1 MRNGCHTAITS
12 AVLCLILLS
21 ALPTTAIS
29 APRELSQDLLDQASR
44 QTGLSREELLRRYE
58 EQTGTEFDDTT
69 VPPGLTELPGGG
81 EQTTHPS
88 VILPFDLDLTEAR
101 EDTAACPQ
109 PVTVLPDSIF
119 GSSFFRL
126 DAGVFAPATFGPV
139 PEGYQL
145 GVGDEVFVDV
155 WGEVEFRL
163 ERVVDR
169 DGAIILPKGGK
180 VRCAGRTLGQVA
192 GTIRKKLSAS
202 YSGIDAGGEGGTTF
216 VEVSL
221 GRLRAIRVFV
231 VGEAAQPGA
240 YEVSSVA
247 TVFTAL
253 YAAGGPGAQGSLRD
267 IRLLRGER
275 EVASLDL
282 YEYLLSG
289 KRTGDAPLREGDTV
303 YVPPRGITVRVE
315 GEVLR
320 ELVFEMKPDEDV
332 RTLIRY
338 AGGFTAEAET
348 DHVHVSRIVP
358 PAERRPEQPDR
369 VHHDMDLRLKMLQPL
384 RDGDVVRVDRIS
396 DRLQNWVEIRGNV
409 KQPARYQYREGLG
422 VADLVAIAGGL
433 WPDTLEER
441 AVIERTE
448 ADLSRAALDFDLG
461 AALAGGS
468 PVALQPMD
476 VLRVFS
482 IWDVQ
487 DRHEVAISGAVRAP
501 GRFDWR
507 ANLTLR
513 DLILKAGGLKES
525 ADLLRAEVSRQRRDA
540 VQSRE
545 TGAPPERTV
554 DVITVKMGEDW
565 LSKGGNF
572 VLEPHDRVAIRSL
585 PWWEL
590 PRQVSVRG
598 EVHFPG
604 IYTLERSDERLSAV
618 IARAGGLKHTAYAP
632 GTRVVRQKD
641 GIGNVAMNLTR
652 ALSKPGSE
660 HDAILEDG
668 DEILVPPVPY
678 TVKVTGAVGFPT
690 SIIFEGGKSVGDYV
704 ARAGGYADQ
713 ADKWKTHV
721 VYPNGMSKQIRK
733 VWSDPEVLPGST
745 IVVPLKS
752 PDEGPRKLETMR
764 EIASILASV
773 ATVWLVIDRTTQ

>member
-180 VRCAGRTLGQVA
+180 VRCAGRTLGQVT

-202 YSGIDAGGEGGTTF
+202 YSGIDAKGEGGTTF

-253 YAAGGPGAQGSLRD
+253 YAAGGL
-267 IRLLRGER
+267 
-275 EVASLDL
+275 
-282 YEYLLSG
+282 
-289 KRTGDAPLREGDTV
+289 
-303 YVPPRGITVRVE
+303 
-315 GEVLR
+315 
-320 ELVFEMKPDEDV
+320 
-332 RTLIRY
+332 
-338 AGGFTAEAET
+338 
-348 DHVHVSRIVP
+348 
-358 PAERRPEQPDR
+358 
-369 VHHDMDLRLKMLQPL
+369 
-384 RDGDVVRVDRIS
+384 
-396 DRLQNWVEIRGNV
+396 
-409 KQPARYQYREGLG
+409 
-422 VADLVAIAGGL
+422 
-433 WPDTLEER
+433 
-441 AVIERTE
+441 
-448 ADLSRAALDFDLG
+448 
-461 AALAGGS
+461 
-468 PVALQPMD
+468 
-476 VLRVFS
+476 
-482 IWDVQ
+482 
-487 DRHEVAISGAVRAP
+487 
-501 GRFDWR
+501 
-507 ANLTLR
+507 
-513 DLILKAGGLKES
+513 
-525 ADLLRAEVSRQRRDA
+525 
-540 VQSRE
+540 
-545 TGAPPERTV
+545 
-554 DVITVKMGEDW
+554 
-565 LSKGGNF
+565 
-572 VLEPHDRVAIRSL
+572 
-585 PWWEL
+585 
-590 PRQVSVRG
+590 
-598 EVHFPG
+598 
-604 IYTLERSDERLSAV
+604 
-618 IARAGGLKHTAYAP
+618 
-632 GTRVVRQKD
+632 
-641 GIGNVAMNLTR
+641 
-652 ALSKPGSE
+652 
-660 HDAILEDG
+660 
-668 DEILVPPVPY
+668 
-678 TVKVTGAVGFPT
+678 
-690 SIIFEGGKSVGDYV
+690 
-704 ARAGGYADQ
+704 
-713 ADKWKTHV
+713 
-721 VYPNGMSKQIRK
+721 
-733 VWSDPEVLPGST
+733 
-745 IVVPLKS
+745 
-752 PDEGPRKLETMR
+752 
-764 EIASILASV
+764 
-773 ATVWLVIDRTTQ
+773 

>member
-1 MRNGCHTAITS
+1 MRNGCHAALSLLI
-12 AVLCLILLS
+12 VCLALS
-21 ALPTTAIS
+21 ALLPALSAAQEPT
-29 APRELSQDLLDQASR
+29 EEMLEQAER
-44 QTGLSREELLRRYE
+44 RTGLSREELMRRYR
-58 EQTGTEFDDTT
+58 EQVAPEGEPV
-69 VPPGLTELPGGG
+69 VPPGLTELPADAAPA
-81 EQTTHPS
+81 ERSQ
-88 VILPFDLDLTEAR
+88 VILPFDLDLAESLV
-101 EDTAACPQ
+101 DTADAVP
-109 PVTVLPDSIF
+109 PVAALPDSVF
-119 GSSFFRL
+119 GASFFRL
-126 DAGVFAPATFGPV
+126 DAGVFAPPSYGPV
-139 PEGYQL
+139 PESYRL

-180 VRCAGRTLGQVA
+180 VRCAGRSLEQVA
-192 GTIRKKLSAS
+192 GAVREKLSGS
-202 YSGIDAGGEGGTTF
+202 YSGIDPDGEGGSTF
-216 VEVSL
+216 VDVSL
-221 GRLRAIRVFV
+221 GRLRAVRVFV

>member
-1 MRNGCHTAITS
+1 MRNGCHAALSILIVCLALIAAPPAPVS
-12 AVLCLILLS
+12 AQEPS
-21 ALPTTAIS
+21 
-29 APRELSQDLLDQASR
+29 EELLDQAVR
-44 QTGLSREELLRRYE
+44 RTGLSREELMRRYRE
-58 EQTGTEFDDTT
+58 RVEPGGAEQA
-69 VPPGLTELPGGG
+69 VPPGLTELPVGDAPV
-81 EQTTHPS
+81 ERPA
-88 VILPFDLDLTEAR
+88 VILPFDLDLAEAAA
-101 EDTAACPQ
+101 DTRVDPS
-109 PVTVLPDSIF
+109 PVAVLPDSVF
-119 GSSFFRL
+119 GASFFRL
-126 DAGVFAPATFGPV
+126 DAGVFAPPGYGPV
-139 PEGYQL
+139 PESYQL

-180 VRCAGRTLGQVA
+180 VRCAGRSLDQVA
-192 GTIRKKLSAS
+192 GAVREKLSGS
-202 YSGIDAGGEGGTTF
+202 YSGIDPDGEGGTTF
-216 VEVSL
+216 VDVSL
-221 GRLRAIRVFV
+221 GRLRAVRVFV

-253 YAAGGPGAQGSLRD
+253 YAAGGPNAQGSLRD
-267 IRLLRGER
+267 VRLLRGER
-275 EVASLDL
+275 EVATLDL
-282 YEYLLSG
+282 YDYLLSG
-289 KRTGDAPLREGDTV
+289 KRSGDAPLREGDTV
-303 YVPPRGITVRVE
+303 YVPPRGITVHIE
-315 GEVLR
+315 GEVRR
-320 ELVFEMKPDEDV
+320 ELTFEMKSDEDV

-348 DHVHVSRIVP
+348 DHVHVARIVP
-358 PAERRPEQPDR
+358 PRERRPEQPDR
-369 VHHDMDLRLKMLQPL
+369 VYRDLDLRLKMLHPL
-384 RDGDVVRVDRIS
+384 QDGDVVRVGRIPE
-396 DRLQNWVEIRGNV
+396 RLENWVEIRGNV
-409 KQPARYQYREGLG
+409 KQPGRYQYREGLG
-422 VADLVAIAGGL
+422 VAELVGTAGGL
-433 WPDTLEER
+433 WSDTLVER

-448 ADLSRAALDFDLG
+448 SDLSRAALDFDL
-461 AALAGGS
+461 AAAVAGGA

-487 DRHEVAISGAVRAP
+487 DRHEVAISGAVRTP
-501 GRFDWR
+501 GSFDWR
-507 ANLTLR
+507 ENLSLR
-513 DLILKAGGLKES
+513 DLILKAGGLQES
-525 ADLLRAEVSRQRRDA
+525 ADLLRAEVSRLRRDA

-545 TGAPPERTV
+545 TGAPPQRTV

-565 LSKGGNF
+565 LSNGGDF

-590 PRQVSVRG
+590 PRQVTVRG

-604 IYTLERSDERLSAV
+604 VYTLDRSDERLSSV

-632 GTRVVRQKD
+632 GTRVVRAKD
-641 GIGNVAMNLTR
+641 GLGNVAMDL
-652 ALSKPGSE
+652 ASAISKPGSE

-690 SIIFEGGKSVGDYV
+690 SIIYEGGKSVGDYV
-704 ARAGGYADQ
+704 ARAGGYADM

-733 VWSDPEVLPGST
+733 VWGDPEVMPGST
-745 IVVPLKS
+745 IVVPMKS
-752 PDEGPRKLETMR
+752 PDEGPRKLETMK